1 MSIIA
6 NAFVISSRKS
16 GNALHEVVLAFLLIC
31 DTLRDAK
38 SGFFFFLSWEVVWM
52 GSDKNG
58 LALHYGNA
66 LGTDIPRPAVL
77 SLAVWRKRK
86 WFLN

>member
-1 MSIIA
+1 M
-6 NAFVISSRKS
+6 
-16 GNALHEVVLAFLLIC
+16 
-31 DTLRDAK
+31 D
-38 SGFFFFLSWEVVWM
+38 FFFLSWEVVCM